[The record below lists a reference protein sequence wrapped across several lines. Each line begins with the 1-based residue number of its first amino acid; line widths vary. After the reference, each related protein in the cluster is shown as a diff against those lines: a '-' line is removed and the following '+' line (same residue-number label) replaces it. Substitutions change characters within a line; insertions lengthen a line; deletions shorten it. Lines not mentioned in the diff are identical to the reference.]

1 MSYFLVY
8 TFSLFWYLSKSSTS
22 LHNKYWL
29 IMSNQLCKIYE
40 VGSILEPNFYCFK
53 IIHFSF
59 NTWVYG
65 LQKHEIKVLLW
76 LHDKEPVKVY
86 RRYWFNLQLLFICK
100 ERALK
105 AQDISFYWRER
116 EKEEKKRKAIA
127 KRFAL
132 QHGNAIMKLMLK
144 NFNVDRK
151 NVTFPN
157 KVIHFSRHKRKNI
170 G

>member
-1 MSYFLVY
+1 MVFVCDV
-8 TFSLFWYLSKSSTS
+8 
-22 LHNKYWL
+22 
-29 IMSNQLCKIYE
+29 IM
-40 VGSILEPNFYCFK
+40 
-53 IIHFSF
+53 
-59 NTWVYG
+59 
-65 LQKHEIKVLLW
+65 QKHEIKVLLW

-151 NVTFPN
+151 NISLDN
-157 KVIHFSRHKRKNI
+157 KEKKLRRSWLWHYYFHLFYETEYHLYKFILLQTINK
-170 G
+170 